1 MPETYRS
8 SLPGERR
15 SAIRDVTTLDIDSRS
30 SATEYWRHRLLSLS
44 HLRSGL
50 VRRARIWPRVVSGGR
65 GLVGEAHTQGKSRV
79 RHRPLRQGR
88 HAGRCGAA
96 GARTVRARAVVA
108 CASVRNVPWRYSDG
122 QVERLT
128 AGHEDVLVAVVVERF
143 AGESAI
149 ESFQPQARDVEESQ
163 PFVLGCPPERT
174 GSTTVQGDVDPVIAD
189 AVVDRVRQRC
199 VGVLA
204 VYGGCDLMVEG
215 ERVPGEATVRPKR
228 CGDRLKAAATI
239 GPRGQ
244 MQQRPAGAVDHR
256 RRFLDLN

>member
-1 MPETYRS
+1 MSQPRS
-8 SLPGERR
+8 SGAL
-15 SAIRDVTTLDIDSRS
+15 TT
-30 SATEYWRHRLLSLS
+30 S
-44 HLRSGL
+44 HAP
-50 VRRARIWPRVVSGGR
+50 V
-65 GLVGEAHTQGKSRV
+65 
-79 RHRPLRQGR
+79 
-88 HAGRCGAA
+88 CG
-96 GARTVRARAVVA
+96 
-108 CASVRNVPWRYSDG
+108 NVPWRYRG
-122 QVERLT
+122 GEVERLA
-128 AGHEDVLVAVVVERF
+128 AGHEDVFVAVVVERF

-215 ERVPGEATVRPKR
+215 ERVPGEAAVRPKR
-228 CGDRLKAAATI
+228 CGDRLKAAAAI
-239 GPRGQ
+239 GLRGQ

-256 RRFLDLN
+256 RRFLDFKLPYVFFA

>member
-1 MPETYRS
+1 MPTTFVVR
-8 SLPGERR
+8 ER
-15 SAIRDVTTLDIDSRS
+15 
-30 SATEYWRHRLLSLS
+30 
-44 HLRSGL
+44 
-50 VRRARIWPRVVSGGR
+50 
-65 GLVGEAHTQGKSRV
+65 
-79 RHRPLRQGR
+79 
-88 HAGRCGAA
+88 
-96 GARTVRARAVVA
+96 
-108 CASVRNVPWRYSDG
+108 VPSFRF
-122 QVERLT
+122 EFLA

-149 ESFQPQARDVEESQ
+149 ESFQPQARDVEEPQ

-256 RRFLDLN
+256 RRFLDLNLPYVFFA